1 MWYEFKAGFELWGF
15 FLDFLSSC
23 ILFAAC
29 IIHGWNLVLVGCV
42 GLSVETLLCI
52 GKSLKFE
59 TGVQLPQIVLL
70 NFRQTFLLSFR
81 VLKCFDLSHCLLNKN
96 TQ

>member
-1 MWYEFKAGFELWGF
+1 LGF

-29 IIHGWNLVLVGCV
+29 IMIHGWNLVLVGCV
-42 GLSVETLLCI
+42 GLCVGTLLCI
-52 GKSLKFE
+52 GQSLKFE

-70 NFRQTFLLSFR
+70 NFRQTFFAQFQSFEM
-81 VLKCFDLSHCLLNKN
+81 F
-96 TQ
+96 